1 MIPRRISKPLEAEK
15 GKCDQKEPRKD
26 TIKMAI
32 NETYVGFEGLVAPL
46 VHFGLHH

>member
-1 MIPRRISKPLEAEK
+1 MIPRRISNPLGAEK
-15 GKCDQKEPRKD
+15 RRCDQKELRKD
-26 TIKMAI
+26 MIGMVI